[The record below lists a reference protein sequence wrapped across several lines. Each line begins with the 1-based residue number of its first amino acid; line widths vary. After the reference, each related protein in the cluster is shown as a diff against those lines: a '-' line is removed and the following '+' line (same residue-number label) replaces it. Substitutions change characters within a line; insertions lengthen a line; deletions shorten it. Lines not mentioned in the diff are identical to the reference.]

1 MNTNTKSQSEFYV
14 SKGEV
19 TLGPWSIDQVAE
31 KLSLAEIAATDFIYD
46 DLKADWIPLME
57 CEALKTLL
65 NRAKP
70 KAPPPARQK
79 PAKPM
84 ANNEQSQKQS
94 LKSIPTAHTSEQLS
108 PSSPMNGAPEVV
120 AEWYVL
126 KGANR
131 YGPLTYLGVL
141 RGLQEKTVYDFD
153 FIWKDGM
160 ETWMRVADHEDFTPE
175 RIRTL
180 VSQAERDESVFFA
193 RKYPR
198 VSYDCDV
205 IVNDERNAWLAK
217 TYEASPGGTGL
228 IIENAML
235 MPGQIL
241 RLHFSSTAELPAFN
255 ALCEIVGKQFSKEA
269 RGKKAKVKY
278 AVRFVQFFSGQDKG
292 DASAQAVEQRVQNY
306 FKAA

>member
-1 MNTNTKSQSEFYV
+1 MNKNTKSQVEYYV
-14 SKGEV
+14 SKGES
-19 TLGPWSIDQVAE
+19 TLGPWSIEQIAE
-31 KLSLAEIAATDFIYD
+31 KLSSADIAATDFVYD
-46 DLKADWIPLME
+46 DAKGDWIPLLE

-70 KAPPPARQK
+70 KAPPPSRGQK
-79 PAKPM
+79 PSEP
-84 ANNEQSQKQS
+84 
-94 LKSIPTAHTSEQLS
+94 LKSIPTAHTTEQLS

-160 ETWMRVADHEDFTPE
+160 ETWMRIADHGDFTPE

-180 VSQAERDESVFFA
+180 VSQADRDESVFFA

-198 VSYDCDV
+198 VSYDCEV
-205 IVNDERNAWLAK
+205 IVNDERNAWLAR

-241 RLHFSSTAELPAFN
+241 RLHFSSTNELPAFN

-278 AVRFVQFFSGQDKG
+278 AVRFVQFFAGQGSDKENTN
-292 DASAQAVEQRVQNY
+292 ASSQAVEQRVQNY

>member
-1 MNTNTKSQSEFYV
+1 MNKNTKSQVEYYV
-14 SKGEV
+14 SKGES
-19 TLGPWSIDQVAE
+19 TFGPWSIEQIVE
-31 KLSLAEIAATDFIYD
+31 KLSSADIAATDFIYD
-46 DLKADWIPLME
+46 DAQGDWIPLME

-70 KAPPPARQK
+70 KAPPPSRGLK
-79 PAKPM
+79 PSGP
-84 ANNEQSQKQS
+84 
-94 LKSIPTAHTSEQLS
+94 LKSIPTAHTIEQLS

-160 ETWMRVADHEDFTPE
+160 ETWMRIADHGDFTPE

-180 VSQAERDESVFFA
+180 VSQADRDESVFFA

-198 VSYDCDV
+198 VSYDCEV
-205 IVNDERNAWLAK
+205 IVNDERNAWLAR

-241 RLHFSSTAELPAFN
+241 RLHFSSTNELPAFN

-269 RGKKAKVKY
+269 RGKNAKVKY
-278 AVRFVQFFSGQDKG
+278 AVRFVQFFAGQGSDKEKTA
-292 DASAQAVEQRVQNY
+292 ASDIQSSQAVEQRVQSY